1 MKRLHF
7 CYYGRLDGIDVPTTV
22 KQLKTLDRMVLENIF
37 KYTYEQAKKEKE
49 ISNFQ
54 I

>member
-1 MKRLHF
+1 MKRLHL

-37 KYTYEQAKKEKE
+37 KYTYGGGAKMAEE
-49 ISNFQ
+49 
-54 I
+54 